1 MATMSTDALMTK
13 LFKWT
18 TKVEY
23 EGVTFYLRIVGDSV
37 LDDARRE
44 ALLESR
50 KLRRELRNTDGDDYL
65 IYLDP
70 LEDLDDSDLRD
81 VIVSTAMRDVMRD
94 YLNNTP
100 RPVLPT
106 LGDNPSQEEQE
117 NLEAEKEDRERVY
130 IENMTAY
137 VDQWRV
143 GFEKTLESKDR
154 AGLMVMAKKLR
165 TDTACEQKFTDV
177 FEEAVVCSSVY
188 SDEKYTKR
196 MFTPEQYA
204 QLPFDLKSQLRNA
217 YNTITIDPE
226 LLKN

>member
-1 MATMSTDALMTK
+1 MATMNTDTLMSK

-23 EGVTFYLRIVGDSV
+23 NGLTFNLRIVGDSV

-50 KLRRELRNTDGDDYL
+50 KLRRDLRNFDSTDYL

-70 LEDLDDSDLRD
+70 LEDLDDSELRD

-94 YLNNTP
+94 YLQNTP
-100 RPVLPT
+100 QAVLPA
-106 LGDNPSQEEQE
+106 LGDNPSQEDQE
-117 NLEAEKEDRERVY
+117 NYEAEKEERERTY
-130 IENMTAY
+130 IENMTAH

-143 GFEKTLESKDR
+143 SYEKTLENKDR
-154 AGLMVMAKKLR
+154 SLLMAQAKKLR
-165 TDTACEQKFTDV
+165 TDTACEQRFTEV
-177 FEEAVVCSSVY
+177 FEESVVCASVY
-188 SDEKYTKR
+188 ADEKHTRR

-204 QLPFDLKSQLRNA
+204 ELPFELKSLLRNA
-217 YNTITIDPE
+217 YNNITIDPDT
-226 LLKN
+226 LKN

>member
-1 MATMSTDALMTK
+1 MATSTDALMTK

-23 EGVTFYLRIVGDSV
+23 NGETLHMRIVGDSV

-50 KLRRELRNTDGDDYL
+50 KLRRELRNPDSMDYL

-70 LEDLDDSDLRD
+70 LEDLDEAELRD
-81 VIVSTAMRDVMRD
+81 VILVTSMRDVMRE
-94 YLNNTP
+94 YLQNTP
-100 RPVLPT
+100 RPVLPA
-106 LGDNPSQEEQE
+106 LGDNPSQEDQE
-117 NLEAEKEDRERVY
+117 NYEAEKEGREQVY
-130 IENMTAY
+130 IDNMTHH
-137 VDQWRV
+137 VDNWRE
-143 GFEKTLESKDR
+143 GYAKTLEGKDR
-154 AGLMVMAKKLR
+154 AALMTMAKKLR
-165 TDTACEQKFTDV
+165 TDVACEQRFTEV
-177 FEEAVVCSSVY
+177 FEEAVVCASVY
-188 SDEKYTKR
+188 TDQKYTKR

-204 QLPFDLKSQLRNA
+204 ELPFELKSQLRNA